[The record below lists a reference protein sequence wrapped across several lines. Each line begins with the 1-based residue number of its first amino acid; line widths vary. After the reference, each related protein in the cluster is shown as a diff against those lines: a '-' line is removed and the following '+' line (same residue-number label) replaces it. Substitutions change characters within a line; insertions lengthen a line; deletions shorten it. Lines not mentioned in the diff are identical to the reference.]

1 MTRPRPHI
9 PLAVRMQVAARQLF
23 ERGTWTPTH
32 VSVMVSSPAPVRARL
47 SFALGLLFGDE
58 KPHLDHNPALILR
71 TFNPRTGKY
80 TPDANDPDFLV
91 YRTVHD
97 HHLKTNVAGDGA
109 LRSDT
114 AARMHQRRMDEN
126 RGLRKRRP
134 KAKIKS
140 RTSWPKRKF
149 QRQ

>member
-1 MTRPRPHI
+1 MKRPRPHI
-9 PLAVRMQVAARQLF
+9 PLAVRLQVAQRQL
-23 ERGTWTPTH
+23 EARGINTG
-32 VSVMVSSPAPVRARL
+32 VIDRLSDNAARL
-47 SFALGLLFGDE
+47 RVKLSVLFGDE

-80 TPDANDPDFLV
+80 KPDANDPDFLV

-149 QRQ
+149 NQ